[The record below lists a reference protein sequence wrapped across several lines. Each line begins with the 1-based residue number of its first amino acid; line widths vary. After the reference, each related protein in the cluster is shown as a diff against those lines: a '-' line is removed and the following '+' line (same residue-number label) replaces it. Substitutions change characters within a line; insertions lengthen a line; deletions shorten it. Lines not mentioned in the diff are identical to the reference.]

1 MKNKSLIDMLHFFR
15 RIRQNLLKE
24 NKVTRYL
31 LYAIGEI
38 VLVVIGILIA
48 LQVNN
53 WNEER
58 KQRAEEIEVLKSVKK
73 GLSDTVAEFQ
83 FLNGIRDKVLY
94 GTRGIYEE
102 IGKGEVN
109 KELLDSLM
117 GLTFYRPTFNN
128 KQGAID
134 LLFTSGKI
142 NLIQNDSIRE
152 MLLFWPGLIDDMV
165 EEEGYA
171 TEMFVEHYYPAAA
184 RYINVDEMIEKVLST
199 SFFGTE
205 IEEERLTALTFP
217 NRYSAMFQDR
227 EFLNHLRMRA
237 THMRITN
244 GEVQDLILHASRLIA
259 VIDNEINQ

>member
-1 MKNKSLIDMLHFFR
+1 MLKFFR
-15 RIRQNLLKE
+15 RIRQKLLTEHKFS
-24 NKVTRYL
+24 KYL

-38 VLVVIGILIA
+38 ILVVIGILIA

-58 KQRAEEIEVLKSVKK
+58 KARNDEIEVLKSVKK
-73 GLSDTVAEFQ
+73 DLTNTVEEFK
-83 FLNGIRDKVLY
+83 FLNEIRDKVLM
-94 GTRGIYEE
+94 GTQGIFEQISE
-102 IGKGEVN
+102 PHLN
-109 KELLDSLM
+109 AELLDSLI

-128 KQGAID
+128 KEGAID

-142 NLIQNDSIRE
+142 SLIQNDSIRE
-152 MLLFWPGLIDDMV
+152 LLLAWPGLIDDMV

-171 TEMFVEHYYPAAA
+171 TQMFMDHYYPTTAK
-184 RYINVDEMIEKVLST
+184 YIMVDDIIGLALST

-205 IEEERLTALTFP
+205 IRETSLSTLPFE
-217 NRYSAMFQDR
+217 NRYEAMLRDR

-244 GEVQDLILHASRLIA
+244 GEIKDLTGHAGRIIRL
-259 VIDNEINQ
+259 IDNEIKK

>member
-1 MKNKSLIDMLHFFR
+1 MFHFFR
-15 RIRQNLLKE
+15 QIRQNLLTE
-24 NKVTRYL
+24 NRVSRYL
-31 LYAIGEI
+31 LYALGEI
-38 VLVVIGILIA
+38 LLVVIGILIA

-58 KQRAEEIEVLKSVKK
+58 KQRAEEIEVLKSVRK

-83 FLNGIRDKVLY
+83 FLNGIRNKVLY
-94 GTRGIYEE
+94 GTRGIFEE
-102 IGKGEVN
+102 ISKGEVN
-109 KELLDSLM
+109 KELLDSLI

-142 NLIQNDSIRE
+142 NLIHNDSIRE

-171 TEMFVEHYYPAAA
+171 TEMFMEHYYPAAA
-184 RYINVDEMIEKVLST
+184 KYVNVDELIEKVLST

-205 IEEERLTALTFP
+205 IEEERLSSLTFP
-217 NRYSAMFQDR
+217 NRYEDMFQDR

-244 GEVQDLILHASRLIA
+244 GEIEEMTLQAHRMIET
-259 VIDNEINQ
+259 IDNEINR